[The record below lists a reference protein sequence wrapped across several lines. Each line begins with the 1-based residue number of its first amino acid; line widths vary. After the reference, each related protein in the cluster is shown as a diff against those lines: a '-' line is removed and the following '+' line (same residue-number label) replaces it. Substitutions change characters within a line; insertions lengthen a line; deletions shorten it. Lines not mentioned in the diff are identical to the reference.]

1 MIGLTPPDTLVSA
14 PVAESLLSMGVQ
26 ITWLGLATVFAGL
39 LLLALLLPVL
49 RLMVESGRKPQDAK
63 KADSQSS
70 CVQGMTLVPE
80 EVAAVTAAIHTHF
93 AHLDREH
100 ESKMTWQDHEKPYSP
115 WRLAGRAKILLAKS
129 SLRLRDRRL

>member
-14 PVAESLLSMGVQ
+14 PVAESLLPMGVQ

-70 CVQGMTLVPE
+70 CAQSMTLVPE
-80 EVAAVTAAIHTHF
+80 EVAAVTAAIHAHF